1 MILVQ
6 RLQHCDLCLNIVSR
20 KHSASVWGEMMS
32 VGQLLLNRSSS
43 IFKSLEPTIAGEGLD
58 WVLRGH
64 MLCRLEVI
72 LLECIEGSQLGRL
85 R

>member
-1 MILVQ
+1 
-6 RLQHCDLCLNIVSR
+6 
-20 KHSASVWGEMMS
+20 MS